1 MIKKMISVVIPAFNV
16 EQYIE
21 ETLLSIFQQTYQNF
35 EVIVVNDGSTDGT
48 ADILKKMITLYGN
61 RLVVLNQKNSG
72 QGAARNK
79 GIEVSSGEYIYF
91 FDGDDIIENTLFQKA
106 VNAFV
111 DSDVD
116 VFFFSGKS
124 FGNKNIDFKQNYN
137 IVKIPNESL
146 TSKKMFEYLYVSN
159 QLNVSP
165 TMFVIRKKLLK
176 DNNISFL
183 ENVLHEDNSFVLEVY
198 HYARLVMGSE
208 ETLFY
213 RRVRGN
219 SIMTSLDYDKSM
231 ESYLKNIEYVITRL
245 SKLTYFEKEFISMR
259 IIQLIKFSIIRPSV
273 IMKLLNLYVLLIKK
287 QIFIFPL
294 SQIMYFYLLRKSQ
307 KKFFLR
313 WEVL

>member
-1 MIKKMISVVIPAFNV
+1 MISVVIPAFNV

-313 WEVL
+313 

>member
-313 WEVL
+313 